1 MTHTLMEIEQ
11 AFRSSWGADTTCL
24 APSSLP
30 VWTSDNPAHGQCGPT
45 ALVLQDLLG
54 GELLI
59 ADVSAD
65 DRSGAVHYWN
75 RLLGGL
81 EVDLTC
87 EQFSSHHIVGEP
99 RVVVRPPE
107 GPRAH
112 INEYQLLRRRVF
124 SALNLSHN
132 LELGGPQRNES
143 AREGGESES
152 SAPSGINR

>member
-1 MTHTLMEIEQ
+1 MAHTLKDIEQ
-11 AFRSSWGADTTCL
+11 AFRASWGADTTCL

-30 VWTSDNPAHGQCGPT
+30 AWGPDNPAHGQCGPT

-59 ADVSAD
+59 ADVSAGD
-65 DRSGAVHYWN
+65 GSGAGSGAVHYWN
-75 RLLGGL
+75 KLLGGL

-112 INEYQLLRRRVF
+112 IGEYQLLRRRVF
-124 SALNLSHN
+124 SALNL
-132 LELGGPQRNES
+132 G
-143 AREGGESES
+143 
-152 SAPSGINR
+152 